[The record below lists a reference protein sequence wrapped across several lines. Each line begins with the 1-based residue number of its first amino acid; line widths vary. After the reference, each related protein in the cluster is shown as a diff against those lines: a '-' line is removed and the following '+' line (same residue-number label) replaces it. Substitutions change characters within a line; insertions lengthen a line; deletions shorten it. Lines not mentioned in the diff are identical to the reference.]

1 MWKGSTRVD
10 TLTAPPV
17 PGLPATPS
25 RRRRGLRRLL
35 FTIGAVV
42 LACIVGVGLT
52 YRRQIGSWLT
62 HWVSSPAHSIPFE
75 PYPAGAQPDL
85 RLAVVGDVGDGG
97 DLEWRL
103 ASTMYVAGRGDPF
116 DALVLLGDNVY
127 PYGDPAQLDEYVF
140 WPFAAVLDTGA
151 DLYAIVGN
159 HDALAEDAGLTQIQ
173 ALGMPGFW
181 WSERIG
187 DILLVGLDS
196 NQTDNPGQLAWM
208 EETLAASDAPW
219 KVVLVHH
226 PPYSAGYQGSAHD
239 VREVFSPIFEASG
252 VNLVLSGHDH
262 DYQRSEPINGVTY
275 VVSGAG
281 AGTRRTGSAGF
292 TAYSASV
299 INFVD
304 LNVFSDRLVLRA
316 IDHEFKVFDEFTV
329 IP

>member
-1 MWKGSTRVD
+1 MF
-10 TLTAPPV
+10 A
-17 PGLPATPS
+17 
-25 RRRRGLRRLL
+25 
-35 FTIGAVV
+35 IGAAVLALMVGVV
-42 LACIVGVGLT
+42 LTHPRQVGA
-52 YRRQIGSWLT
+52 WLT
-62 HWVSSPAHSIPFE
+62 HWVSSPKHSIPFE

-103 ASTMYVAGRGDPF
+103 ASTMYVAGRDDPF

-127 PYGDPAQLDEYVF
+127 PYGDPARLDEFVF
-140 WPFAAVLDTGA
+140 WPFASVLDTGA
-151 DLYAIVGN
+151 DLFAIAGN
-159 HDALAEDAGLTQIQ
+159 HDALADDAGLSQIR
-173 ALGMPGFW
+173 ALGMPGLW

-196 NQTDNPGQLAWM
+196 NQVDNPDQLAWL
-208 EETLAASDAPW
+208 EATLTDDDAPW
-219 KVVLVHH
+219 KIVLVHH

-252 VNLVLSGHDH
+252 VDLVLSGHDH

-281 AGTRRTGSAGF
+281 AGTRRTSSADF
-292 TAYSASV
+292 TAYSAAV
-299 INFVD
+299 MNFVD

-316 IDHEFKVFDEFTV
+316 IDHEFQVFDEFTLTR
-329 IP
+329 